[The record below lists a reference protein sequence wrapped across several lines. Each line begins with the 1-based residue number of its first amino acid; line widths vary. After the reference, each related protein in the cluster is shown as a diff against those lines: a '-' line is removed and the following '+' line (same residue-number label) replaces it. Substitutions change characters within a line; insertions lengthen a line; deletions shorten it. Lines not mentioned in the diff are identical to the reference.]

1 MNAPRPPAP
10 PAIPAALLAAA
21 PPWRREPYRIF
32 FPLGALL
39 AWGGILHW
47 LLHALGVLAHYQPVF
62 HSIAQIQ
69 GFMMC
74 FAIGFLFTAIPRRT
88 GTAPPAAWEM
98 GIGLAAPIGS
108 TVSAWFQTPLM
119 LAISQLFWFVLVVTL
134 FQFAIRR
141 FRSAEA
147 VRRPPNSFIWLPLSF
162 AIGLVGSALTGAAG
176 MLGADLFWLHDL
188 GRLLL
193 LQGMF
198 LGLVVGVGGMVLP
211 LVTRG
216 DAPPDGAATAR
227 DRWIRV
233 GHAGVAIALCATFW
247 LETRVS
253 VVAGYGARAALVL
266 AVLLLS
272 SRIWRLPTVPG
283 WHRKLVWLSAWM
295 IPAGYVLGAL
305 FPLERKA
312 GLHLVFIGGFAAMA
326 LSVGIHVTLAH
337 GGHAELVKGRP
348 WQVPV
353 VGGLLLAAATCRA
366 LVDFDQAR
374 FFIWLGAASAC
385 FLAAT
390 IFWGWLILPRLAS
403 ASAGDAARKI
413 RGHNT

>member
-1 MNAPRPPAP
+1 MQPTHRPTT
-10 PAIPAALLAAA
+10 PAIPALLLAAA
-21 PPWRREPYRIF
+21 PAWRREPYRIF

-47 LLHALGVLAHYQPVF
+47 LLHALGWLPHYQPVF

-74 FAIGFLFTAIPRRT
+74 FAVGFLFTAIPRRT
-88 GTAPPAAWEM
+88 GTAPPGAIEM
-98 GIGLAAPIGS
+98 AIALAAPIGS
-108 TVSAWFQTPLM
+108 TVCAWFQTPAM
-119 LAISQLFWFVLVVTL
+119 LALSQAFWFVLVVTL
-134 FQFAIRR
+134 IQFAVRR
-141 FRSAEA
+141 FRSGEA
-147 VRRPPNSFIWLPLSF
+147 ARRPPNSFIWVPLSF

-176 MLGADLFWLHDL
+176 ILGPDQFWLHDL

-198 LGLVVGVGGMVLP
+198 LGLVLGVGGMVLP

-216 DAPPDGAATAR
+216 DAPPDGAATSR

-233 GHAGVAIALCATFW
+233 GHAAVALVLCLSFW
-247 LETRVS
+247 IETRVS
-253 VVAGYGARAALVL
+253 LQGGYSLRAAVVL
-266 AVLLLS
+266 AALLVS
-272 SRIWRLPTVPG
+272 SRIWRLPTAPG
-283 WHRKLVWLSAWM
+283 WHRKLVWVSAWM

-305 FPLERKA
+305 FPMEKKA
-312 GLHLVFIGGFAAMA
+312 GLHVVFIGGFATMA

-337 GGHAELVKGRP
+337 GGHAQLVKGRP
-348 WQVPV
+348 WQVPAL
-353 VGGLLLAAATCRA
+353 GALLLAAVVCRA

-374 FFIWLGAASAC
+374 FFIWLGSAAAC

-390 IFWGWLILPRLAS
+390 LVWGSLVLPRLF
-403 ASAGDAARKI
+403 AAPEEGK
-413 RGHNT
+413 